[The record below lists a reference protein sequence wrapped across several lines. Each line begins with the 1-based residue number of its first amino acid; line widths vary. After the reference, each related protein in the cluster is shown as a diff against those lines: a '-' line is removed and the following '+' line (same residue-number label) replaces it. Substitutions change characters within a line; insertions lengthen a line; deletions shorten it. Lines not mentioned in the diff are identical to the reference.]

1 MRWYHESDKKFVE
14 QLGLGGLNIE
24 NLSTVDLL
32 NKSIGELRIS
42 QKMMM
47 IVLHRLSQQVDRIEH
62 IFDIT

>member
-47 IVLHRLSQQVDRIEH
+47 IALHRLSQQVDRIEN
-62 IFDIT
+62 ILDIT

>member
-32 NKSIGELRIS
+32 NESMAELRIS

-47 IVLHRLSQQVDRIEH
+47 VALHRLSQQTDRIEH
-62 IFDIT
+62 ILDIT